1 MRTLILVISFCVSC
15 MLLLAQSPNAARFHW
30 EIGSNIGLM
39 PTFAKDRPDMLT
51 LPVSLYVDRRISGN
65 FSLSAVGGHS
75 RSGLVRNSSITGE
88 PLYYENDYSFV
99 GLRAS
104 AHTSPHRFDRWDV
117 YGGLS
122 AMLVFSE
129 VSVSKLIKSESSAVS
144 TKDYNKFLITGFLGA
159 RFALNRRWGVQ
170 GELGF
175 GAALL
180 NAGISYRFA
189 KSRK

>member
-1 MRTLILVISFCVSC
+1 MRTLILAIPFCLSC
-15 MLLLAQSPNAARFHW
+15 LLATAQSPNAARFRW
-30 EIGSNIGLM
+30 EIGANIGLM
-39 PTFAKDRPDMLT
+39 PTFAKDRPEMLMM
-51 LPVSLYVDRRISGN
+51 PVSLYLDYRLTGN

-88 PLYYENDYSFV
+88 PLYYENDYSFI
-99 GLRAS
+99 GLRAA

-117 YGGLS
+117 YGGMS
-122 AMLVFSE
+122 ALLVFSE
-129 VSVSKLIKSESSAVS
+129 VSVSELNKSASSAVS
-144 TKDYNKFLITGFLGA
+144 TKDYNKFLVTGFLGA
-159 RFALNRRWGVQ
+159 RYALNRRWGVQ

-189 KSRK
+189 KPQK